1 MEGDLLTIET
11 SGSHASM
18 ALWKG
23 GQFSG
28 ERSWTAERHHSSS
41 IFPHLKTLLGMPG
54 ELRIS
59 TIVVGAGPGSYGG
72 IRVALAAADGI
83 SLIHGSRVVSL
94 CSWEAIPAEGKSDY
108 RVISDARRNGWAVA
122 TFRNRRLQG
131 EIAIMDTEELKLA
144 LPGWRSQGET
154 VYSPEDPDVTATL
167 DFPDSSSAQ
176 IPSARILGEAW
187 FNRNDQERV
196 ALLEHAPAPIYVRPP
211 HITAAKRPA
220 WATRQ

>member
-1 MEGDLLTIET
+1 
-11 SGSHASM
+11 
-18 ALWKG
+18 
-23 GQFSG
+23 
-28 ERSWTAERHHSSS
+28 
-41 IFPHLKTLLGMPG
+41 
-54 ELRIS
+54 
-59 TIVVGAGPGSYGG
+59 
-72 IRVALAAADGI
+72 
-83 SLIHGSRVVSL
+83 
-94 CSWEAIPAEGKSDY
+94 
-108 RVISDARRNGWAVA
+108 
-122 TFRNRRLQG
+122 
-131 EIAIMDTEELKLA
+131 MDTEELKLA

-167 DFPDSSSAQ
+167 DFPDISSAQ